1 MCFSKKKNIK
11 NFLEFDWKAYINK
24 YNDLSFIKTK
34 EEAWYHW
41 MNYGKLENRIIES
54 KSIESKS
61 IESKSI
67 NNYSGDE
74 EFTNFDWKS
83 YISNYDD
90 LRIFKTKE
98 EAWKHWIYYGKNEK
112 RIWGNKLIDKKEVDK
127 KEVDKKE
134 VDKNEFDTFDWKSYI
149 SNYDDLRKLKTK
161 QEAWNHWIDHGKKE
175 NRICKN
181 IFLFDDYKT
190 FDWKVYVQ
198 NYSDLSSIHSKEAAW
213 KHFLIYGFNEGRR
226 LDDMNK
232 IVIDEFNRII
242 QEEENL
248 QNFDFT
254 KNKIYLKKKYT
265 NCGQHFFG
273 WKSTMNYLSNHI
285 NLNDSAIFNK
295 KYYFDE
301 WIEKLLVWG
310 NKIQNKQCLDI
321 INKNNLQ
328 LISFLHCPPFDN
340 YNSKLMNK
348 DLLLND
354 IYLLNKHI
362 VGLIHATHIFN
373 SITFLYVL
381 SIHHKNYI
389 VRNYPEFQNKVLS
402 LYHPIDIGNNNN
414 DELFDIYKFINKSKN
429 FYHIGWWLR
438 NFTSFFNFQV
448 PDGYNKLILVK
459 HEFKQA
465 FNGKF
470 KDIDKNIKIIYELN
484 DNEYKKIFNSSCIFC
499 DLEDCVANNL
509 VLECIKYNTPIIIR
523 RLPSIEEY
531 LGSNYPLFFNDDSDL
546 LKFKNAET
554 LNNKIIEANVYLKKM
569 NKKPFM
575 LETFVDKINYD
586 ISKLKVNN
594 DKHKLTWLCYLNNEE
609 YDIEKYISMF
619 KYQTNREN
627 NKLIIINTIKS
638 KIDLL
643 EKYKNKNIT
652 IINVEQDLN
661 MNEIYNIF
669 VKNAT
674 TEYLTFKKC
683 SHLLNEQKYSE
694 LCINYLV
701 NNPTFDVV
709 ILKKK
714 KLNNTINKKFN
725 NEEDVNNDI
734 EYINN
739 DIDDINDHDI
749 NDDDISDLS
758 DSNSDISDQKIDIA
772 ITKENKN
779 KECLL
784 SYKQINDFNRK
795 NINILW
801 RKSIHSYV
809 GNFDNDFW
817 SNCYKNNLN
826 IFQVSL

>member
-1 MCFSKKKNIK
+1 
-11 NFLEFDWKAYINK
+11 
-24 YNDLSFIKTK
+24 
-34 EEAWYHW
+34 
-41 MNYGKLENRIIES
+41 
-54 KSIESKS
+54 
-61 IESKSI
+61 
-67 NNYSGDE
+67 
-74 EFTNFDWKS
+74 
-83 YISNYDD
+83 
-90 LRIFKTKE
+90 
-98 EAWKHWIYYGKNEK
+98 
-112 RIWGNKLIDKKEVDK
+112 V
-127 KEVDKKE
+127 
-134 VDKNEFDTFDWKSYI
+134 
-149 SNYDDLRKLKTK
+149 K
-161 QEAWNHWIDHGKKE
+161 Q
-175 NRICKN
+175 
-181 IFLFDDYKT
+181 
-190 FDWKVYVQ
+190 
-198 NYSDLSSIHSKEAAW
+198 
-213 KHFLIYGFNEGRR
+213 
-226 LDDMNK
+226 
-232 IVIDEFNRII
+232 
-242 QEEENL
+242 
-248 QNFDFT
+248 
-254 KNKIYLKKKYT
+254 
-265 NCGQHFFG
+265 
-273 WKSTMNYLSNHI
+273 
-285 NLNDSAIFNK
+285 
-295 KYYFDE
+295 
-301 WIEKLLVWG
+301 
-310 NKIQNKQCLDI
+310 
-321 INKNNLQ
+321 
-328 LISFLHCPPFDN
+328 
-340 YNSKLMNK
+340 
-348 DLLLND
+348 
-354 IYLLNKHI
+354 
-362 VGLIHATHIFN
+362 
-373 SITFLYVL
+373 
-381 SIHHKNYI
+381 
-389 VRNYPEFQNKVLS
+389 
-402 LYHPIDIGNNNN
+402 
-414 DELFDIYKFINKSKN
+414 
-429 FYHIGWWLR
+429 
-438 NFTSFFNFQV
+438 
-448 PDGYNKLILVK
+448 
-459 HEFKQA
+459 EFKQA

-638 KIDLL
+638 KIELL

-694 LCINYLV
+694 LCINYLE

-734 EYINN
+734 EYINK
-739 DIDDINDHDI
+739 DIDDINDDDI

-758 DSNSDISDQKIDIA
+758 DSNSDISDQKPDIA
-772 ITKENKN
+772 SAKENKN

-784 SYKQINDFNRK
+784 SYKQINDFNHK

-809 GNFDNDFW
+809 GNFDNDFL
-817 SNCYKNNLN
+817 SKSYIKNFNV
-826 IFQVSL
+826 FQVSLYRYYDSGPPFSKGG